1 MKAFKRE
8 YISIGG
14 WCGTAFGLKGSKLR
28 NCSLPFDWVRSK
40 FEAIID
46 CIENDFANF
55 FPNPVIREKLGNLK
69 AYRGKSISFFHDNLK
84 DITEIEKLKRRITR
98 FDKLLTET
106 QEIVFVRT
114 THTVNYEDEIK
125 FTKKF
130 HDVMK
135 RKYPNTNYILVF
147 VIPEQKTTQF
157 VKKIDAKTLCFVLN
171 DLSHKL
177 RNLGE
182 EYRPIF
188 NYIENNN
195 IYEDLPQSNID
206 IELKS
211 RFFEYGGK
219 PTFTEE

>member
-1 MKAFKRE
+1 MKDFKRK

-14 WCGTAFGLKGSKLR
+14 WCGTAFGLNGCQLR

-40 FEAIID
+40 FEGIID
-46 CIENDFANF
+46 CIENDFANY
-55 FPNPVIREKLGNLK
+55 FPNPIIHEKIGEYN
-69 AYRGKSISFFHDNLK
+69 AYRGKFISFYHNNLEE
-84 DITEIEKLKRRITR
+84 ITEIEKLKRRITR
-98 FDKLLTET
+98 FNKLLTET

-114 THTVNYEDEIK
+114 TTTLNYEDEIK
-125 FTKKF
+125 LTKKF

-135 RKYPNTNYILVF
+135 RKYSNTNYILVF
-147 VIPEQKTTQF
+147 VIPEQKTTEF

-171 DLSHKL
+171 DLSHNNKK
-177 RNLGE
+177 LGE

-195 IYEDLPQSNID
+195 VYEDLPQSNID

-211 RFFEYGGK
+211 RFLEHGGK
-219 PTFTEE
+219 PIFIEE

>member
-1 MKAFKRE
+1 MKDFKRE

-14 WCGTAFGLKGSKLR
+14 WCGTAFGLIGSELR

-40 FEAIID
+40 FEGIID

-55 FPNPVIREKLGNLK
+55 FPNPLIYEKICGMNS
-69 AYRGKSISFFHDNLK
+69 YRGKFISFFHDNLEE
-84 DITEIEKLKRRITR
+84 ITEIDKLKRRITR

-106 QEIVFVRT
+106 REIVFVRT
-114 THTVNYEDEIK
+114 VRTLNYEDEIK
-125 FTKKF
+125 LTKKF

-135 RKYPNTNYILVF
+135 RKYSNTNYILVF
-147 VIPEQKTTQF
+147 VIPEQKTTEF

-171 DLSHKL
+171 DLSHNNW
-177 RNLGE
+177 NLGE

-195 IYEDLPQSNID
+195 VYEDLPQSNID

-211 RFFEYGGK
+211 RFLEYGGK
-219 PTFTEE
+219 PTFIEE